1 MRQLPSPE
9 VELTL
14 AAGLPTTSALCPPA
28 LQLLEHVDIMTVSG
42 YLIAES
48 RGRIDVIG
56 DCIPLTVVLL
66 ISALALL
73 FELLQGLRANV
84 DTSVVRLMLA
94 LSGGLYG
101 AWTHRL
107 QLVLVR
113 RQTAHNQANSRS

>member
-1 MRQLPSPE
+1 M
-9 VELTL
+9 TL
-14 AAGLPTTSALCPPA
+14 
-28 LQLLEHVDIMTVSG
+28 SG

-48 RGRIDVIG
+48 RGCIDVIG
-56 DCIPLTVVLL
+56 ERTPLTVVLL

-101 AWTHRL
+101 AWIQRL